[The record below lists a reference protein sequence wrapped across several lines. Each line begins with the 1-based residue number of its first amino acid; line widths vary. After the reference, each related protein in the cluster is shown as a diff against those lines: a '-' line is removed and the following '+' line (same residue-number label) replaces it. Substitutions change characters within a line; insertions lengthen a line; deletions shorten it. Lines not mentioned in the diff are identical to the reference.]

1 MCFINAITY
10 FSKHRNKEGV
20 AKNAADIA
28 HLMRMAKELENKSTE
43 DEMKVSENNVTI
55 ENLTMNVAMQNRTV
69 VNMMEDR
76 KCLLIW
82 VAWFLAVSFI
92 FLTLI

>member
-1 MCFINAITY
+1 
-10 FSKHRNKEGV
+10 
-20 AKNAADIA
+20 
-28 HLMRMAKELENKSTE
+28 MRMAKELENKSTE

-76 KCLLIW
+76 KYTYFNMISLN
-82 VAWFLAVSFI
+82 FSSFI
-92 FLTLI
+92 LFSDLSFKKNTY

>member
-1 MCFINAITY
+1 
-10 FSKHRNKEGV
+10 
-20 AKNAADIA
+20 
-28 HLMRMAKELENKSTE
+28 MRMAKELENKSTE

-76 KCLLIW
+76 KYTYFNMSSLN
-82 VAWFLAVSFI
+82 FSSFI
-92 FLTLI
+92 LFSDLSFKKTLTNNGLCLK

>member
-1 MCFINAITY
+1 
-10 FSKHRNKEGV
+10 
-20 AKNAADIA
+20 
-28 HLMRMAKELENKSTE
+28 MRMAKELENKSTE

-76 KCLLIW
+76 KYTYFIRA
-82 VAWFLAVSFI
+82 AWFLAVSFF
-92 FLTLI
+92 FLTYLYKKHSLTAVSV

>member
-1 MCFINAITY
+1 
-10 FSKHRNKEGV
+10 
-20 AKNAADIA
+20 
-28 HLMRMAKELENKSTE
+28 MRMAKELENKSTE

-76 KCLLIW
+76 KYTYFNMSSLN
-82 VAWFLAVSFI
+82 FSSFI
-92 FLTLI
+92 LFSDLSFKKTLTNNSLCLK

>member
-1 MCFINAITY
+1 MCVLIFYGYNIVFFII
-10 FSKHRNKEGV
+10 RNKEGV

-28 HLMRMAKELENKSTE
+28 HLLKMAKELENKSTE

-76 KCLLIW
+76 KCLHQ
-82 VAWFLAVSFI
+82 SY
-92 FLTLI
+92 